1 LGNAV
6 TTPTHL
12 DEWCNIACVVC
23 GRRRFTLFPP
33 EQVGNL
39 YIGPLDFAPT
49 GAPLSLVDARQPDL
63 ARYPKFRDALAAAQ
77 GAELEPGDAVYIPPL
92 WWHHVESLAT
102 LNVLV
107 NYWWH
112 ALARG
117 GAVTDSAFGALLHG
131 ILSIRDLPVATREAW
146 RALFEH
152 YVFGP
157 QQEVTAHIP
166 AFRHGLLAAL
176 TPEAASTLRAH
187 LRAQLAEAR
196 EAGSAASVAIS
207 GD

>member
-1 LGNAV
+1 
-6 TTPTHL
+6 
-12 DEWCNIACVVC
+12 
-23 GRRRFTLFPP
+23 
-33 EQVGNL
+33 
-39 YIGPLDFAPT
+39 LDFAPT

-117 GAVTDSAFGALLHG
+117 V
-131 ILSIRDLPVATREAW
+131 
-146 RALFEH
+146 RALCIWT
-152 YVFGP
+152 
-157 QQEVTAHIP
+157 TAGGDRPHPCIP
-166 AFRHGLLAAL
+166 SRPAGY
-176 TPEAASTLRAH
+176 AH
-187 LRAQLAEAR
+187 A
-196 EAGSAASVAIS
+196 
-207 GD
+207 